1 MEDHEKLRM
10 RREAHFRK
18 NAFKAGEWRDT
29 YLFALLK
36 EEWSDTVQ
44 LGPNSL
50 R

>member
-29 YLFALLK
+29 YLFALK
-36 EEWSDTVQ
+36 EEGSDTVQ
-44 LGPNSL
+44 LGVKDP